1 MIIKTDYLELDLM
14 VIIFT
19 ETFKLTSATSLI
31 KPLALTPAVF
41 SNMLKNEVILH
52 L

>member
-31 KPLALTPAVF
+31 KPAVF
-41 SNMLKNEVILH
+41 SYMLKN
-52 L
+52 